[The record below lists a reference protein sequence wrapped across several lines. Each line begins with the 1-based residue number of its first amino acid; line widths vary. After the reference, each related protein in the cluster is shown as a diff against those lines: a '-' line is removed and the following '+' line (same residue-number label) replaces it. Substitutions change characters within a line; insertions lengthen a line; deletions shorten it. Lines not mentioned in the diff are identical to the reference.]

1 MAVDALEGPEGV
13 FWGMGGEG
21 KNRPGGGGKLAPH
34 SALLPRAC
42 VCAPGL
48 LCFFFLSPLSESN
61 TGPMEGGLTESWP
74 PKTWRYRRYPHLWD
88 YAGGQQWEGE
98 VGWSLLWLLV
108 VQKEISLLWE
118 GSVPRAGAAAQRTG

>member
-1 MAVDALEGPEGV
+1 MAVDALEGPEAV

-48 LCFFFLSPLSESN
+48 LCFFFLSPFSESN
-61 TGPMEGGLTESWP
+61 TGPMESGLTESLASQNLE
-74 PKTWRYRRYPHLWD
+74 TLLRYLHLWD
-88 YAGGQQWEGE
+88 YAAGQQWEGE

-108 VQKEISLLWE
+108 LQKEISLL
-118 GSVPRAGAAAQRTG
+118 